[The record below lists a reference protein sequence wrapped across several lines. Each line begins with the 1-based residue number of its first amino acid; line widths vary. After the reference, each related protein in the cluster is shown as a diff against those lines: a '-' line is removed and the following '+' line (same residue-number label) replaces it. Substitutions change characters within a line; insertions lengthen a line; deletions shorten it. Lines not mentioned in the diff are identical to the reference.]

1 MTKHESLRAAQHAVM
16 LEIGYIQKK
25 GRVSGSYGYTYA
37 GEKELINELRPV
49 MLEHGIV
56 MYPDVC
62 EVIKTED
69 YTTSRGNRMS
79 MFLGKRRFV
88 FEHVDTGDQAY
99 VEVFAEA
106 ADQGDKRASKAMTL
120 AKKYALREF
129 FLIETGDDPDA
140 EVSPRAKSDNV
151 YNRALMAIESS
162 TTIEELNDK
171 WSSINSYQDV
181 VWKGDQVSKLLT
193 AVEKKKEQLAGVT
206 DD

>member
-1 MTKHESLRAAQHAVM
+1 
-16 LEIGYIQKK
+16 
-25 GRVSGSYGYTYA
+25 
-37 GEKELINELRPV
+37 
-49 MLEHGIV
+49 
-56 MYPDVC
+56 
-62 EVIKTED
+62 
-69 YTTSRGNRMS
+69 
-79 MFLGKRRFV
+79 
-88 FEHVDTGDQAY
+88 
-99 VEVFAEA
+99 
-106 ADQGDKRASKAMTL
+106 MTL

-140 EVSPRAKSDNV
+140 EGSPRAKSDNV